1 MPTLPIRLSSTVHSS
16 IRRPTALILALAA
29 LAIGAATTESAAA
42 QAEADSDSTA
52 TERPIAVRVL
62 GRNDQPPA
70 TIRPGEIGLE
80 VGGVTRSGQVVL
92 ERPPTRR
99 VTLYLD
105 AALSSRSSLQR
116 AANDLIPVL
125 DELLTEAELEIV
137 TADPNPRTL
146 LPATRRPDAA
156 RNALDRVFLTLESE
170 DALERVRREFRDLRE
185 PSLEERRDAAEL
197 ETAMLR
203 RQFDRLL
210 LWLDAQPASAA
221 EGADHVLVLVHD
233 ALDLNPTDFYA
244 AGADDAGLRELFRVT
259 SQRPEPRELAQVAA
273 ANGWGIATF
282 ARGDGREGRL
292 DYAPDE
298 ERPVGFTLRLGG
310 TGERTEADEETARLT
325 TIDDSAWPGLSE
337 ATAGAVLGAEAD
349 QRRGNSPGE
358 DLLLLLRSRFLTSL
372 PSALQG
378 QPLNASSERGAW
390 SVSTAGVVPSPA
402 PRSLA
407 AARLRAAFDNDSEAD
422 QDFDVD
428 AELVLG
434 RIAGERDAAELRVD
448 LEEAL
453 TVLRLDD
460 GRQDA
465 LELRL
470 TVAVHTQEDEI
481 SIQTYERE
489 LSPGATSTPEGGE
502 DLGDIVDPRIER
514 IPLRLPPAADSV
526 AVVVSDL
533 ESGAW
538 GLAFAD
544 LADRQIDAIEDDAVP
559 ERTRAVTLIPLGP
572 EPRTGKTLIR
582 TQVTEDVARVVYYL
596 NGKRVGRRSR
606 APFDAEINL
615 GDRPRTSQLVVA
627 AFDRS
632 GNELD
637 RDRMLINE
645 PPQSFWVRIVE
656 PEAQDLVAGPVEVE
670 AQLRVPVNADL
681 DRVEYYWKD
690 RLLET
695 ADEPPFRRTIRIPLN
710 EPDGFLRVA
719 ATLRDGRVAEDVL
732 VTSRSGFGDTIGVE
746 LVELYV
752 VATDRS
758 GKPVRGLE
766 EADFRVVEDG
776 DPQTLESFTAAG
788 DLPLTLGLAIDTS
801 SSLFLKMPEVR
812 SAARRFVRSLRDGRD
827 RAFLLGF
834 GSEPTMIRSI
844 TGDLGAVER
853 SIESL
858 EPYGATAV
866 WGAINQS
873 LEQLDTVTGR
883 RALVVFYDGDDEDR
897 EREYERSM
905 RLARRARLPVYLIVL
920 NDEAAR
926 TSGRSLSSRSFAN
939 RLERIG
945 RAGGGRVYFVGTDD
959 ELDPIFE
966 SISEEL
972 RSHYLLT
979 YYPQLEPGG
988 PLWRPVQV
996 DVTRRGIEARTV
1008 EGRELEP

>member
-1 MPTLPIRLSSTVHSS
+1 MLDRLLV
-16 IRRPTALILALAA
+16 
-29 LAIGAATTESAAA
+29 
-42 QAEADSDSTA
+42 
-52 TERPIAVRVL
+52 
-62 GRNDQPPA
+62 
-70 TIRPGEIGLE
+70 
-80 VGGVTRSGQVVL
+80 
-92 ERPPTRR
+92 
-99 VTLYLD
+99 
-105 AALSSRSSLQR
+105 
-116 AANDLIPVL
+116 
-125 DELLTEAELEIV
+125 EAEFEIV
-137 TADPNPRTL
+137 AADPQPRTL

-170 DALERVRREFRDLRE
+170 DALEQVRREFE
-185 PSLEERRDAAEL
+185 ASENPTAEERRDAAAL

-210 LWLDAQPASAA
+210 LWLAAQDSSSPDAS
-221 EGADHVLVLVHD
+221 DHVLVLVYD
-233 ALDLNPTDFYA
+233 ALTVNPTDFY
-244 AGADDAGLRELFRVT
+244 GTGTDDAGRREIFRVT
-259 SQRPEPRELAQVAA
+259 SQRPEMRELAQVAA
-273 ANGWGIATF
+273 AQGWAVATF
-282 ARGDGREGRL
+282 ARGDGRDGRL
-292 DYAPDE
+292 EYAPDE

-310 TGERTEADEETARLT
+310 TGDRNPEEEEPARLVQ
-325 TIDDSAWPGLSE
+325 IDASEWPSLSD
-337 ATAGAVLGAEAD
+337 ATAGAVLGAEAE

-372 PSALQG
+372 PTTLQG
-378 QPLNASSERGAW
+378 QPLVARSSRSAW
-390 SVSTAGVVPSPA
+390 SVATADVVPTPA

-407 AARLRAAFDNDSEAD
+407 PARLRAAFDDDAVAD

-434 RIAGERDAAELRVD
+434 RIAGERNAAELRVD

-453 TVLRLDD
+453 TALRLDED
-460 GRQDA
+460 RRDDLQ
-465 LELRL
+465 LRL

-481 SIQTYERE
+481 SLQTYERS
-489 LSPGATSTPEGGE
+489 LSPLAPAAATSADSDAEPDDEE
-502 DLGDIVDPRIER
+502 FVDPRIER

-533 ESGAW
+533 ETGAW

-544 LADRQIDAIEDDAVP
+544 LADRQIDQIEEDAAPVS
-559 ERTRAVTLIPLGP
+559 TRAITLVPLGP
-572 EPRTGKTLIR
+572 EPRTGRTLIR
-582 TQVTEDVARVVYYL
+582 TQVTDDVARVIYYL

-606 APFDAEINL
+606 APFDAEIDL
-615 GDRPRTSQLVVA
+615 GERPRTSQLVVA

-656 PEAQDLVAGPVEVE
+656 PEAQDLVAGPVDVE
-670 AQLRVPVNADL
+670 AQLRVPLGADL
-681 DRVEYYWKD
+681 SRVEYYWKD
-690 RLLET
+690 RLLDT
-695 ADEPPFRRTIRIPLN
+695 ATEPPFRRTIRIPLN

-732 VTSRSGFGDTIGVE
+732 VTTRAGFGDTIGVE

-758 GKPVRGLE
+758 GKPVRGLGE
-766 EADFRVVEDG
+766 TDFRVVEDG
-776 DPQTLESFTAAG
+776 DPQTLESFAAAG

-834 GSEPTMIRSI
+834 GSQAAMIRSI

-853 SIESL
+853 SIEGL

-939 RLERIG
+939 RLERIA
-945 RAGGGRVYFVGTDD
+945 RAGGGRVYFVGSDD

-996 DVTRRGIEARTV
+996 DVTRRGIDARTV